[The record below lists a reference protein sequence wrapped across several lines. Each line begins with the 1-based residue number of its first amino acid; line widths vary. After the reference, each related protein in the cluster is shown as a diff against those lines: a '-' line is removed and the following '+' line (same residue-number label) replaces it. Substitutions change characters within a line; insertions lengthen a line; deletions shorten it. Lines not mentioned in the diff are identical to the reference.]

1 MAKHAAIRL
10 LDVSP
15 FGGKMKVTCSQKNND
30 ASTDNDVMF
39 VFLFVAAN
47 TVVYTGLRRGLDATT
62 AV

>member
-15 FGGKMKVTCSQKNND
+15 FGGKMKVTCSPKNND

-47 TVVYTGLRRGLDATT
+47 PVA
-62 AV
+62 